1 MFKGFICCESCTL
14 KNRRA
19 LPLKFPSF
27 LIPDISESVVVSTVE
42 ESSAQNHQ
50 IILPSSNLLD
60 RICVITFHLT
70 QSHPNVLCSS
80 AICTDFPCSTRT
92 NATPPHF
99 KPFVNVQC
107 NWSASL
113 NSATPIQQS
122 PLPKFHFVNGL
133 LH

>member
-42 ESSAQNHQ
+42 E

-60 RICVITFHLT
+60 QICVITFHLT

-92 NATPPHF
+92 HATPPHF

-113 NSATPIQQS
+113 NSAT
-122 PLPKFHFVNGL
+122 KFNSHPSQNSTS
-133 LH
+133 